1 MNIYLFIFLINF
13 IFYFLLLMLLNNFF
27 LNKYYYPFRKL
38 DIINFIINT
47 TIFSLINFFYFGL
60 NLLIIIIII
69 NLNFFYIS
77 FHLQNMVIT
86 SPRTKII
93 IDIFNKVNKKKYT
106 EKNIVDNRIKRLLT
120 NHQILIVQ
128 KKIQLNKKTKT
139 LYFINLI
146 FKLIK
151 KF

>member
-13 IFYFLLLMLLNNFF
+13 FFYFLLLMLLNNFF

-93 IDIFNKVNKKKYT
+93 IDIFNKTNKKKYT
-106 EKNIVDNRIKRLLT
+106 DKNIVDNRIKRLLS
-120 NHQILIVQ
+120 NQQILIVK
-128 KKIQLNKKTKT
+128 KKIQLNKKNKT
-139 LYFINLI
+139 LYLINLI

-151 KF
+151 KL

>member
-106 EKNIVDNRIKRLLT
+106 EKNIVDNRIKRLLS
-120 NHQILIVQ
+120 NQQILIVK

>member
-13 IFYFLLLMLLNNFF
+13 FFYFLLLMLLNNFF

-93 IDIFNKVNKKKYT
+93 IDIFNKTNKKKYT
-106 EKNIVDNRIKRLLT
+106 DKNIVDNRIKRLLS
-120 NHQILIVQ
+120 NQQILIVK
-128 KKIQLNKKTKT
+128 KKIQLNKKKKT
-139 LYFINLI
+139 LYLINLI

-151 KF
+151 KL